1 MFPFVFYFLFFFISD
16 LKEGQ
21 SKAADELC
29 KLKQR
34 ITELESIRYGFF
46 EVSIAMP
53 MSSPV
58 VLSSVFFFLCVVDIY
73 IFYRSN
79 NLQTEDAPCNRCSL
93 MQSTINEL
101 QSQLLAS
108 VCVSMTSPSNVN
120 LSTTEILCA

>member
-34 ITELESIRYGFF
+34 ITELESMRYGFF

-58 VLSSVFFFLCVVDIY
+58 VLSSVFFFCAWL
-73 IFYRSN
+73 IFIFFTG
-79 NLQTEDAPCNRCSL
+79 QTTYKQK
-93 MQSTINEL
+93 M
-101 QSQLLAS
+101 LLAIG
-108 VCVSMTSPSNVN
+108 VP
-120 LSTTEILCA
+120 